1 MSALADKVFVLKAR
15 HCLALLF
22 LVAAWVFPFAEGG
35 SRDALRQIFAL
46 GALSAAALFFGLCAT
61 SPLVV
66 SILVAFL
73 SLMIVMPA
81 PYSGGQ
87 VAGMAGALLASVGC
101 HAGARLQ
108 RNPIGLLW
116 LLVALTAAA
125 LINAAEGLLQWLGLA
140 GDLWPW
146 VADTERRGLAFG
158 AFRQRNLFAT
168 FLCIGSVCVI
178 WLVQL
183 RRLTEAMAWFLVLI
197 LNFSVAA
204 SASRTGA
211 LELVALAV
219 VGWAWRK
226 QQPMAVTRLLL
237 GQLLIFGLAT
247 LILPT
252 VAHWHGFE
260 FSSATAR
267 IASTAQDTRLI
278 LWSNTLD
285 LIWERPWFGWGWLGM
300 GYGHYVT
307 LFEHRFN
314 GLLDHAHNLPLQI
327 AVEFG
332 LPALAVFLLALIVC
346 ICWSWRSRSFNC
358 IEPKNCASDR
368 RFAWMILLVI
378 LGLHSMLEYPLWSAG
393 FLFLTGLAIGY
404 LLPATSPVN
413 SFAIR
418 VICSKYAGMLSAIAL
433 LSLSFVAWQQY
444 AKILEIY
451 KVPFNMREA
460 QRAAISDASDAW
472 LFRGYLDFAEL
483 GLTNVTPQN
492 ASAVR
497 SRAEKLLHFSAEPR
511 IIQPLLLSLWYLN
524 ETSAL
529 RFHAERFCRAFPD
542 VFRRWSQDY
551 ENQPILAA
559 AGELNAQC
567 SPGSQK
573 IFDKSNS
580 LVDSNL
586 KTSNAQRC
594 SAHTSSTEK
603 CMNVVGLNQWVSE
616 LGEITQSRALSFGL
630 PAKNH

>member
-1 MSALADKVFVLKAR
+1 MSALADKGFVLKAR

-46 GALSAAALFFGLCAT
+46 GSLSAAALFFGLSAT
-61 SPLVV
+61 GPLVAA
-66 SILVAFL
+66 ILVALL

-108 RNPIGLLW
+108 RRPVGLLW
-116 LLVALTAAA
+116 LLVALTTAA

-140 GDLWPW
+140 ADLWPW

-219 VGWAWRK
+219 VGWIWRK
-226 QQPMAVTRLLL
+226 QQPIAVTRLLL
-237 GQLLIFGLAT
+237 GQLLIFGMAT

-252 VAHWHGFE
+252 VARWHGFE

-267 IASTAQDTRLI
+267 IASATQDTRLI
-278 LWSNTLD
+278 LWSNALD

-307 LFEHRFN
+307 IFEHRFN

-332 LPALAVFLLALIVC
+332 LPVLVIFLLGLIAC
-346 ICWSWRSRSFNC
+346 IYWSWRTRKFKC
-358 IEPKNCASDR
+358 VEPQDFASDR

-393 FLFLTGLAIGY
+393 FLFLIGVAIGY
-404 LLPATSPVN
+404 LLPASPM
-413 SFAIR
+413 SSSAIR
-418 VICSKYAGMLSAIAL
+418 VVWSKYAGALSAIAL
-433 LSLSFVAWQQY
+433 LSLALVAWQQY
-444 AKILEIY
+444 AKVLEIY
-451 KVPFNMREA
+451 RVPFNMREA
-460 QRAAISDASDAW
+460 QRAAINNASDAW

-483 GLTNVTPQN
+483 GLTNVTSQN
-492 ASAVR
+492 APEVR
-497 SRAEKLLHFSAEPR
+497 LRAEKLLHFSAEPR

-524 ETSAL
+524 ETAAL

-542 VFRRWSQDY
+542 AFRRWSQDF
-551 ENQPILAA
+551 ENQPILVA
-559 AGELNAQC
+559 AGKLNPQC
-567 SPGSQK
+567 APASQK
-573 IFDKSNS
+573 IFDKSNTS
-580 LVDSNL
+580 FDGLNL
-586 KTSNAQRC
+586 KTPDALRC
-594 SAHTSSTEK
+594 FSHTSPTRETHDGCGSES
-603 CMNVVGLNQWVSE
+603 MSVSARRW
-616 LGEITQSRALSFGL
+616 TQ
-630 PAKNH
+630 